1 MKPLPSTSG
10 TQSFA
15 QSVIAR
21 KKAEQRE
28 RERDSFS
35 LLKGASSL
43 LKESERG
50 REAEEKEMEQEGE
63 PVGEGPMDPK
73 EAAGKLNHE
82 FDEEGG
88 QRSLLHSLNNA
99 IGSYQGSKKSVR
111 TISCVRELSQVESA
125 LLSVPFKCNV
135 TNQQVNVGHQETHYS
150 DWHAN

>member
-1 MKPLPSTSG
+1 MANLRMVSGTSNGGGAELERSKEDQKRAELEGNEEEAAPESKLPAMKPLPSTSG

-50 REAEEKEMEQEGE
+50 RGAEEEAEKEAE
-63 PVGEGPMDPK
+63 PVDEGPVDPK
-73 EAAGKLNHE
+73 EAAGKLKLN
-82 FDEEGG
+82 DSDEGG
-88 QRSLLHSLNNA
+88 QRLDFCSV
-99 IGSYQGSKKSVR
+99 QGG
-111 TISCVRELSQVESA
+111 A
-125 LLSVPFKCNV
+125 
-135 TNQQVNVGHQETHYS
+135 
-150 DWHAN
+150 A

>member
-1 MKPLPSTSG
+1 MANLRMVSGTSNGGGAELERSKEDQKRAELEGNEEEAAPESKLPAMKPLPSTSG

-50 REAEEKEMEQEGE
+50 RGAEEEGEAEQDDE
-63 PVGEGPMDPK
+63 PVDEGPVDPK
-73 EAAGKLNHE
+73 EAAGKLTLNDS
-82 FDEEGG
+82 DERG
-88 QRSLLHSLNNA
+88 QRLDFCSV
-99 IGSYQGSKKSVR
+99 QGG
-111 TISCVRELSQVESA
+111 A
-125 LLSVPFKCNV
+125 
-135 TNQQVNVGHQETHYS
+135 
-150 DWHAN
+150 A